1 MHQKMLQWNHLKG
14 INNIYMYLYGA
25 SGHAKVIIDILAA
38 SGIPVQGLFDDNPE
52 VKGLLE
58 YQVLGSFNKK
68 TLSNNELII
77 SIGINKIRK
86 SISEMLPKEI
96 KYGTAIHPSAIIS
109 KYATIGKGS
118 VIMQGAVIQS
128 GVTIGNHCIINTSS
142 SVDHDCIAEDFV
154 HISPNSCLCGGIS
167 IGEGTQVGAGSVVV
181 PGIKVGKWSII
192 GAGSVVLKDVPDNVL
207 VLGNPARVV
216 KAL

>member
-1 MHQKMLQWNHLKG
+1 
-14 INNIYMYLYGA
+14 MYLYGA
-25 SGHAKVIIDILAA
+25 SGHAKVIIDILVA

-52 VKGLLE
+52 LKVLLE
-58 YQVLGSFNKK
+58 HQVLGPFNQKI
-68 TLSNNELII
+68 LRDSELII
-77 SIGINKIRK
+77 SIGINNIRK
-86 SISEMLPKEI
+86 IISEMLPKDI

-118 VIMQGAVIQS
+118 VIMQGTVIQS
-128 GVTIGNHCIINTSS
+128 SVTIGTHCIINTSS
-142 SVDHDCIAEDFV
+142 SVDHDCIVEDFV

-207 VLGNPARVV
+207 ILGNPARVV